1 MNPVMIAVGKRAA
14 KRREML
20 LIEAQA
26 IDEQLT
32 LIRGKSTSN
41 GMAQHKVTAATA
53 LVIAWQDW
61 KDDCPIRQARC
72 KKGLTQS
79 MLAALARVNLW
90 TVTRWEAG
98 GMPSALHCAALEE
111 ILGVKDLAKATRAW
125 KAKVPR

>member
-1 MNPVMIAVGKRAA
+1 MKTLIAAGKRAA

-20 LIEAQA
+20 ITEARA
-26 IDEQLT
+26 VDNELT
-32 LIRGKSTSN
+32 LIRRRFTTDP
-41 GMAQHKVTAATA
+41 MTQQKVTSAES
-53 LVIAWQDW
+53 LVIAWGDW

-111 ILGVKDLAKATRAW
+111 ILGVKDLAKLTRAW